1 MAYTFDNIIVAK
13 LGILVVEYRV
23 SKEWNFSKRKREG
36 IKSMTNAT
44 GRELFHK
51 QNLDLVLQQIFN
63 NKNISRID
71 ISRTLNLNKSTVS
84 ALYNELDEKGILKEV
99 GSGES
104 TSAGGRKPV
113 LVKINERYGYTMNFD
128 LGFRHLHVMG
138 NYVNGEVF
146 YYQRIEVGGRNIH
159 QIVDII
165 DQQLAASFQNDQTKH
180 GLLGIGFSIHGIVQ
194 DNQILNSPF
203 IDMDGVDLAD
213 RYSTK
218 FDVPV
223 ILENEANLSGI
234 YERDF
239 NDGRDKDNIV
249 AISIHKG
256 IGAGIVLDKQL
267 YRGFKGEAGEIGR
280 SLMFTE
286 NFTDNK
292 NDKVEDFCSED
303 AIIDQVEAQTKRQH
317 LTREDLVKMNQAGDQ
332 IVQKEL
338 VHFTY
343 AISRVI
349 YNVAI
354 SFAPEELY
362 INSPLIEAI
371 PALFDDVV
379 ANTQKL
385 GMKIP
390 IRLIVHSG
398 YATLLGCCSLVTH
411 RVLNMDDYDLAFEL
425 KE

>member
-1 MAYTFDNIIVAK
+1 
-13 LGILVVEYRV
+13 
-23 SKEWNFSKRKREG
+23 
-36 IKSMTNAT
+36 MTNAT

-63 NKNISRID
+63 NKIISRID

-113 LVKINERYGYTMNFD
+113 LVKINEHYGYTINFD

-138 NYVNGEVF
+138 NYINGEVF
-146 YYQRIEVGGRNIH
+146 YYQRIELGSRDIH
-159 QIVDII
+159 KILEMI
-165 DQQLAASFQNDQTKH
+165 DQQIKISKQSDKTKH

-194 DNQILNSPF
+194 DNQIVNSPF

-213 RYSTK
+213 RYSK
-218 FDVPV
+218 KYHVPV

-239 NDGRDKDNIV
+239 NDGKDKDNII

-256 IGAGIVLDKQL
+256 IGAGIILNKQL
-267 YRGFKGEAGEIGR
+267 YRGFNGEAGEIGR

-286 NFTDNK
+286 NFMDNK

-303 AIIDQVEAQTKRQH
+303 AIIDQVEAQTKHEH
-317 LTREDLVKMNQAGDQ
+317 LTREDLVQMNQAGDQ

-362 INSPLIEAI
+362 LNSPLIEAI
-371 PALFDDVV
+371 PSLFDEVV
-379 ANTQKL
+379 ANTSKL

-398 YATLLGCCSLVTH
+398 YATLLGCCSVVTH
-411 RVLNMDDYDLAFEL
+411 RVLDMDDYNLEFAIQE
-425 KE
+425 

>member
-1 MAYTFDNIIVAK
+1 MNLMA
-13 LGILVVEYRV
+13 
-23 SKEWNFSKRKREG
+23 
-36 IKSMTNAT
+36 NAT

-63 NKNISRID
+63 NKIISRID

-128 LGFRHLHVMG
+128 LGYRHLHVMG
-138 NYVNGEVF
+138 NYINGEVF
-146 YYQRIEVGGRNIH
+146 YYQRIELGSRDIH
-159 QIVDII
+159 KILEMIDNQIK
-165 DQQLAASFQNDQTKH
+165 LASQSNQTKH

-194 DNQILNSPF
+194 DNQVINSPF

-213 RYSTK
+213 HYSNEYH
-218 FDVPV
+218 VPV

-239 NDGRDKDNIV
+239 NDGKDKDNIV

-256 IGAGIVLDKQL
+256 IGAGIILNKKL
-267 YRGFKGEAGEIGR
+267 YRGFNGEAGEIGR

-303 AIIDQVEAQTKRQH
+303 AIIDQVEAQTKQEH
-317 LTREDLVKMNQAGDQ
+317 LTREDLVQMNRDGDRV
-332 IVQKEL
+332 VQREL
-338 VHFTY
+338 AHFTY

-362 INSPLIEAI
+362 LNSPLIEAI
-371 PALFDDVV
+371 PALFDDIV
-379 ANTQKL
+379 ANTGKL

-398 YATLLGCCSLVTH
+398 YATLLGCCSVVTH
-411 RVLNMDDYDLAFEL
+411 RALNMDDYNLEFAIQE
-425 KE
+425 